1 MTEPKYRFENLG
13 IHESLLVQN
22 AIELRIVGMSNELK
36 GSEKAIK
43 AVLDELDLLYD
54 DLSRHIA
61 AQEREQF
68 YHEEMKRKNE
78 IANIVHNS
86 NC

>member
-61 AQEREQF
+61 AQERAQYLYEKEKKEKELLKDLQQP
-68 YHEEMKRKNE
+68 
-78 IANIVHNS
+78 
-86 NC
+86 